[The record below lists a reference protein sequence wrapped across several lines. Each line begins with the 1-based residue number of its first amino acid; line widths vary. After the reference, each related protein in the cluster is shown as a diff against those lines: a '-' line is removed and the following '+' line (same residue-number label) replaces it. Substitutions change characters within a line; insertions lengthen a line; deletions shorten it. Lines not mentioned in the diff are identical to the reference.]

1 MAGHAGAEVH
11 LGEGLVVEGRAR
23 SFRIVADVPVASGG
37 TDAGPTPEELLADA
51 LGACTAMTL
60 AMYAR
65 RKGWDLRT
73 VDVKVE
79 LAGGS
84 FSRVIRVG
92 GALDDEQ
99 VARLLE
105 IADKCPVHRIVAQAT
120 PVQSTI
126 ARGSPA

>member
-1 MAGHAGAEVH
+1 M
-11 LGEGLVVEGRAR
+11 
-23 SFRIVADVPVASGG
+23 
-37 TDAGPTPEELLADA
+37 GPTPEELLADA

-65 RKGWDLRT
+65 RKGWDLRS

-84 FSRVIRVG
+84 FARAIQVG

-126 ARGSPA
+126 ARG